1 MLARIHVSLLTKT
14 AVKKVFVPD
23 RLKASAATRLLLL
36 LIFQCHNIAHARPC
50 FLHFSHSPL
59 LPARFASDKI
69 NKVTIW
75 ASLFRPEEDFQSGL
89 SGWSQASN
97 LSSSGHEATSHNTES
112 PAAASW
118 PVGNRAAR
126 PARGCYLHLY
136 GGKQSYKALIIRGGE
151 RQRGIQKERE
161 ARCVGKRQ
169 GWRSIPCNGRQGQ
182 GQGNPTRAAQ
192 LHQPSP
198 QPAPSCNFPQTS
210 QEIANINKQIG
221 DQPMNKQINKQ
232 TKQLFYANNLN
243 MYHITH
249 IIIRHHK
256 PVPLHNQTG
265 LATANQ
271 QTNKLQKGNNKQ
283 GKQQTNKN

>member
-112 PAAASW
+112 PEAASW
-118 PVGNRAAR
+118 PAVGNRAAR

-136 GGKQSYKALIIRGGE
+136 RGKAIIQSSDNQRRRKAE
-151 RQRGIQKERE
+151 RHPERE
-161 ARCVGKRQ
+161 RGPVCWQEARLK
-169 GWRSIPCNGRQGQ
+169 I
-182 GQGNPTRAAQ
+182 
-192 LHQPSP
+192 
-198 QPAPSCNFPQTS
+198 
-210 QEIANINKQIG
+210 
-221 DQPMNKQINKQ
+221 D
-232 TKQLFYANNLN
+232 
-243 MYHITH
+243 
-249 IIIRHHK
+249 
-256 PVPLHNQTG
+256 PVQWQAG
-265 LATANQ
+265 AGA
-271 QTNKLQKGNNKQ
+271 G
-283 GKQQTNKN
+283 